1 MAKQQHE
8 ISILRFPDNVRKHH
22 GMYILTLEA
31 MVEEI
36 VANSIDEVVAG
47 NCNKIDISVKDN
59 VFTITDNGSGIP
71 IIPSTDPEFEGVAQV
86 EVAMSTL
93 HASGKFGGEKAYN
106 AGTAGQHGV
115 GASCVNALSDTFSVI
130 VSTGGQQYRCDFEK
144 GVIKKHLYKLKT
156 KVPRRETGTTII
168 FVPDYEIWNSE
179 WIDFKQVERRCRQL
193 AYLNPGLTINLKIDS
208 IDGEENPVKS
218 EHSFCYNDGLHGYIE
233 RLTSGKSI
241 IGDVVEFSGAD
252 TNFVGISVAMAWTD
266 AYSNDLK
273 SFVNNVRTVYG
284 GDHETGFKEGLV
296 KAIKRY
302 ALENNIIKDQKQIET
317 SDCVEGLT
325 VILST
330 RIKDPVYEG
339 QGKGKLKM
347 PAVRSDMR
355 ESVDNFLYDFLSK
368 DTKRAKEIIEKILK
382 AGKARLAAKRARDA
396 ARGVKEVN
404 NIGGLPGKLADC
416 SSKNPDD
423 SEIMFVEGDSAA
435 GSAKEGRDPVHQAIL
450 PIFGKIINAD
460 KSRLDKILGSVK
472 MKDII
477 VALGCG
483 IGDDFDISKLRYH
496 KIILMADQDEDGRH
510 IVVLHLTFLYRY
522 LRPLIE
528 AGYVY
533 VANSPFYRLTK
544 GKGKKIERKYALDE
558 KVLAKMNTDGWVIT
572 RIKGLG
578 ELCPEELWE
587 TTMNPETRTLTR
599 VTIEDAEAAESM
611 LSLCMGDAVEPRR
624 QFILE
629 QLAS

>member
-1 MAKQQHE
+1 
-8 ISILRFPDNVRKHH
+8 L
-22 GMYILTLEA
+22 
-31 MVEEI
+31 
-36 VANSIDEVVAG
+36 
-47 NCNKIDISVKDN
+47 
-59 VFTITDNGSGIP
+59 
-71 IIPSTDPEFEGVAQV
+71 
-86 EVAMSTL
+86 
-93 HASGKFGGEKAYN
+93 
-106 AGTAGQHGV
+106 
-115 GASCVNALSDTFSVI
+115 
-130 VSTGGQQYRCDFEK
+130 
-144 GVIKKHLYKLKT
+144 
-156 KVPRRETGTTII
+156 
-168 FVPDYEIWNSE
+168 
-179 WIDFKQVERRCRQL
+179 
-193 AYLNPGLTINLKIDS
+193 
-208 IDGEENPVKS
+208 
-218 EHSFCYNDGLHGYIE
+218 
-233 RLTSGKSI
+233 
-241 IGDVVEFSGAD
+241 
-252 TNFVGISVAMAWTD
+252 
-266 AYSNDLK
+266 
-273 SFVNNVRTVYG
+273 
-284 GDHETGFKEGLV
+284 
-296 KAIKRY
+296 
-302 ALENNIIKDQKQIET
+302 
-317 SDCVEGLT
+317 
-325 VILST
+325 
-330 RIKDPVYEG
+330 
-339 QGKGKLKM
+339 
-347 PAVRSDMR
+347 
-355 ESVDNFLYDFLSK
+355 
-368 DTKRAKEIIEKILK
+368 
-382 AGKARLAAKRARDA
+382 
-396 ARGVKEVN
+396 
-404 NIGGLPGKLADC
+404 
-416 SSKNPDD
+416 
-423 SEIMFVEGDSAA
+423 DSAA

>member
-1 MAKQQHE
+1 
-8 ISILRFPDNVRKHH
+8 
-22 GMYILTLEA
+22 
-31 MVEEI
+31 
-36 VANSIDEVVAG
+36 
-47 NCNKIDISVKDN
+47 
-59 VFTITDNGSGIP
+59 
-71 IIPSTDPEFEGVAQV
+71 
-86 EVAMSTL
+86 
-93 HASGKFGGEKAYN
+93 
-106 AGTAGQHGV
+106 
-115 GASCVNALSDTFSVI
+115 
-130 VSTGGQQYRCDFEK
+130 
-144 GVIKKHLYKLKT
+144 
-156 KVPRRETGTTII
+156 
-168 FVPDYEIWNSE
+168 
-179 WIDFKQVERRCRQL
+179 
-193 AYLNPGLTINLKIDS
+193 
-208 IDGEENPVKS
+208 
-218 EHSFCYNDGLHGYIE
+218 
-233 RLTSGKSI
+233 
-241 IGDVVEFSGAD
+241 
-252 TNFVGISVAMAWTD
+252 
-266 AYSNDLK
+266 
-273 SFVNNVRTVYG
+273 
-284 GDHETGFKEGLV
+284 
-296 KAIKRY
+296 
-302 ALENNIIKDQKQIET
+302 
-317 SDCVEGLT
+317 
-325 VILST
+325 
-330 RIKDPVYEG
+330 
-339 QGKGKLKM
+339 
-347 PAVRSDMR
+347 MR

-510 IVVLHLTFLYRY
+510 IVVLHLTFSYRY